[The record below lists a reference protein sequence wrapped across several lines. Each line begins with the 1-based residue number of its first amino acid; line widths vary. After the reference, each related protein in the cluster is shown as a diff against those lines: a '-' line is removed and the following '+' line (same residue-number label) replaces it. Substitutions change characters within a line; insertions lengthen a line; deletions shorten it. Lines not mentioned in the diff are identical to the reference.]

1 MKKLL
6 VLATAVAAVAL
17 VAGCHSAA
25 PMTPATNNTSMM
37 PAQTMPAHQDM
48 KGEMPAAQ

>member
-6 VLATAVAAVAL
+6 VLVTAVATVAL

-25 PMTPATNNTSMM
+25 PMTTTSSTSTSS
-37 PAQTMPAHQDM
+37 TMPVAHQDM
-48 KGEMPAAQ
+48 KGEMPASK